1 MHFLSTSKNRLISRA
16 QFETRKI
23 FKAHNHICFNRDL
36 LLITKRFSKFF
47 ESTKFFPI
55 DNSIKAAKIKKTT
68 LFKTQ
73 KNALTTERNSLKTR
87 NFSRVNAPLFLRN
100 FPRENA
106 NDPRLPREA
115 PSDPRQARARPT
127 RNPSLADLTRHSGQ
141 TSK

>member
-47 ESTKFFPI
+47 ESPKIFPI

-73 KNALTTERNSLKTR
+73 KKRTYNRAKFIK